1 MTALALRDNEL
12 GGILAHY
19 STHHTSPEQLPLLYA
34 EFHRTLAPSGLL
46 MPAGHAEDDE
56 YLRLRPT
63 QAYGGHPVSYESHL
77 LPAER
82 IAEPLSR
89 AGLVITTRLV
99 QEPDEGAR
107 RTVATFLARKPE
119 RPLRHSGCHVPESGG
134 VFMSNRPTGQRTW
147 RRRSTP

>member
-1 MTALALRDNEL
+1 
-12 GGILAHY
+12 
-19 STHHTSPEQLPLLYA
+19 
-34 EFHRTLAPSGLL
+34 

-82 IAEPLSR
+82 IAEPLGR

-107 RTVATFLARKPE
+107 GQSPPSWPGNPNAPTAIVVVTFPSPAV
-119 RPLRHSGCHVPESGG
+119 SSC
-134 VFMSNRPTGQRTW
+134 PTGRQANGH
-147 RRRSTP
+147 